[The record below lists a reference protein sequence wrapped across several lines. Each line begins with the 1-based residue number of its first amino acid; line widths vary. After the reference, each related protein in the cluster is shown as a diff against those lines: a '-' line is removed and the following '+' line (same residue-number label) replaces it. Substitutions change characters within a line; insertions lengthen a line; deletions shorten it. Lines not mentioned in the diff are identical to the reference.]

1 MINIINELAST
12 SSRNTKIEILER
24 EKDNEL
30 LKSVFVHAYSPLI
43 QYYIEKIPEYVTENT
58 EDTATYS
65 LEEAIKMLN
74 VLSTREKTGNDAI
87 NHLQHIL
94 DSVSWEDVN
103 IITKIISRD
112 MRCGVGASTI
122 NKVWKDLIPE
132 KAYCRCSTLKDMK
145 KNDLHLGYFTQTK
158 LDGSFLNIDVTEKS
172 VDFFT
177 RIGKLYDTKYFKQI
191 HDELLSLDSWN
202 YELHGEALIKRDGK
216 ILNRETGNGIFNSYL
231 SGEDIVDGDEVF
243 IQVWDIIPLRV
254 AQPKGTYSVDYS
266 KRFDMLQDIISKCKH
281 ISIVDTE
288 VLYDVES
295 IKAKYKKAREAGE
308 EGLVIKAP
316 YMAWKDGTS
325 REQFKLKAEVIVD
338 LEIIGFTEGEG
349 KNKKT
354 FGSIQTKSSDD
365 ILYVDVSGISDE
377 LRLKIHNNR
386 EYYIGKIMA
395 VKANSI
401 TSNKNI
407 EGKMSLF
414 LPRHVEI
421 REDKNTANTY
431 DEIVKEFESS
441 LDKLEFPF

>member
-12 SSRNTKIEILER
+12 SSRNTKIEILTR
-24 EKDNEL
+24 EYNNEL
-30 LKSVFVHAYSPLI
+30 LKTVFLHTYSPMI
-43 QYYIEKIPEYVTENT
+43 QYYIEKIPEYSKN
-58 EDTATYS
+58 DIGIIS
-65 LEEAIKMLN
+65 LEDAIHELKQ
-74 VLSTREKTGNDAI
+74 LSSREKTGNDGIQA
-87 NHLQHIL
+87 LKEL
-94 DSVSWEDVN
+94 LESVSPEDS
-103 IITKIISRD
+103 IIIERIIDRD

-132 KAYCRCSTLKDMK
+132 KAYCRCSPLKDMK

-158 LDGSFLNIDVTEKS
+158 LDGSFLNIDVAEKS

-177 RIGKLYDTKYFKQI
+177 RNGKLYDTKYFKQI

-316 YMAWKDGTS
+316 YMTWKDGTS

-395 VKANSI
+395 VKANAI

-431 DEIVKEFESS
+431 EEIVKEFESS